1 MLKNNLKLRKYYNIN
16 KINTTLLSTNALYLF
31 VNVFFFD
38 KFNRISLSKFLK
50 ENNLLYISL
59 LSLKNDKIYNL
70 INNQNFLKN
79 INYCLKLNNFTLL
92 NKQFINMI
100 VNYSLINDNID
111 FIYLKYPNFK
121 KLININFLLS
131 FFKNNNIK
139 NINIKIIKL
148 LFLKQKN
155 ILLLLKQKS
164 NKLI

>member
-16 KINTTLLSTNALYLF
+16 KINTTLLSTNSLYLF

-79 INYCLKLNNFTLL
+79 INYCLKLDNFTLL

-100 VNYSLINDNID
+100 INYSLINDNID

-164 NKLI
+164 NKLN

>member
-1 MLKNNLKLRKYYNIN
+1 
-16 KINTTLLSTNALYLF
+16 
-31 VNVFFFD
+31 
-38 KFNRISLSKFLK
+38 
-50 ENNLLYISL
+50 
-59 LSLKNDKIYNL
+59 
-70 INNQNFLKN
+70 
-79 INYCLKLNNFTLL
+79 
-92 NKQFINMI
+92 MI